1 MPPMGLSVYCCRLL
15 NLIDGFQFFRDDF
28 LGQLRKGE
36 RFRERLAVG
45 ESPLDH
51 ALEGVTLAAVA
62 ELLRDQQ
69 PSEAADWIRSL
80 AVGVGNGDAKIVRH
94 GFSCAGCV

>member
-1 MPPMGLSVYCCRLL
+1 TNASPRRGPRSEQLSLMLPMGLSVYFCRLL

-36 RFRERLAVG
+36 RFRERLTVG

-51 ALEGVTLAAVA
+51 ALKGVALAGVA
-62 ELLRDQQ
+62 ELRRNQQ
-69 PSEAADWIRSL
+69 PSEAADRVRGL
-80 AVGVGNGDAKIVRH
+80 AV
-94 GFSCAGCV
+94 